1 MQNFMMLQ
9 QLQVLQQPLK
19 RRPIFK
25 KLRKIAANF
34 VKILKYSIKSHKIPR
49 VYHLK
54 CDLYF
59 VQILVIC
66 CNCMGCS
73 SCMDCNNCMYCGNF
87 KILAISWLCWMKFC
101 VCILRHS
108 LYILKG
114 LILLKTSL
122 LQFAANLDHFVA
134 NWYKSETKQWGASKV
149 YR

>member
-1 MQNFMMLQ
+1 MEGFET
-9 QLQVLQQPLK
+9 LQVATRSVKVPLCK
-19 RRPIFK
+19 ISWCCSNYKCCSNLWNVGRFFK

-34 VKILKYSIKSHKIPR
+34 VKILKYSIKSHNIPR

-108 LYILKG
+108 IYPKRAN
-114 LILLKTSL
+114 
-122 LQFAANLDHFVA
+122 FA
-134 NWYKSETKQWGASKV
+134 
-149 YR
+149 